1 MSILSSLLKLGQGAP
16 TQQIPTAVQTTEIA
30 KEVAPF
36 IKDILGKGQAL
47 YKQRMDEGFVPFEG
61 QTLADVSADQLAA
74 QQGLRGLVGSQAGGL
89 QEARDLTRAQ
99 TQQATAEQLQPFMNP
114 YQQAV
119 TDISKRTAQERFE
132 QETLPGLRKQAI
144 DAGAFGGS
152 RAAMRESQAQDAQAR
167 LLADIQAKGDLAAF
181 QDARK
186 AFEDQKTRER
196 FAAEGL
202 EGLTGREFQARKE
215 ELAGLQAIGSEEQ
228 QRQQQLLDESY
239 QRFLQERAFP
249 EQQLGQYQGFVQGA
263 SPFLGTTSRTMGAQ
277 TFQDSPVEKAL
288 GLAGT
293 TFGTVKKGLDLF
305 SKEGGK
311 VEDGKPGGGTGSEP
325 GGLRSIMIKIIR
337 AQRGKGGDPRSRRSE
352 EIRTRKQQEDVTRML
367 EDMDMKA
374 GGLIDLPVVQ
384 REEGQQVLNLR
395 KPYDDPEFVSQGERI
410 AEKIQN
416 LPGAIKDFLGSI
428 LGPTERQ
435 QEQREELD
443 QYVVEAPG
451 RRNVIKSERE
461 FDRSGE
467 DDLDTFK
474 RKQAIREEQ
483 RKEFD
488 KGKFMFPFG
497 EQFGL
502 ANQTLDSIPN
512 QSEANQT
519 NIVSGGET
527 TGGET
532 TGGDTT
538 SDAPGVDK
546 KGLPSMREALLKRRD
561 LLSQYSK
568 DLQDRKNKRIASI
581 GENKK
586 AALAQAQIDFL
597 MGFGRG
603 KRDPNDPSAFAGLKA
618 RGQAAVDATKDFNDK
633 IAALNK
639 EELDV
644 LDANVQDSFNI
655 ASEELNLAFENN
667 KITRQEFLDS
677 LEERKVAAQ
686 EILSSIDRNRNSY
699 AQVMEVLDDVT
710 LGPDERKN
718 RLDLLLD
725 NKIITRQHYNEAL
738 GNPDQFKKQST
749 VTNTGGNNQGLSEE
763 ITVSNPKQSGN

>member
-1 MSILSSLLKLGQGAP
+1 MSILSSLLRLGKPQVTTQVP
-16 TQQIPTAVQTTEIA
+16 TQIATTEIA

-47 YKQRMDEGFVPFEG
+47 YKQRMEEGFVPFEG
-61 QTLADVSADQLAA
+61 KTLADVTADQLAV
-74 QQGLRGLVGSQAGGL
+74 QEGLRGLVGSQAAGL
-89 QEARDLTRAQ
+89 QEATELARGQ
-99 TQQATAEQLQPFMNP
+99 TQQATAEALQPFMNP

-119 TDISKRTAQERFE
+119 TDIAKRKAQEQFE
-132 QETLPGLRKQAI
+132 QTTLPTLRKQAI

-202 EGLTGREFQARKE
+202 EGLTGRQFEARKE

-228 QRQQQLLDESY
+228 KRQQQLLDESY
-239 QRFLQERAFP
+239 QRFLQERQFP
-249 EQQLGQYQGFVQGA
+249 EQQLGTYQGFVQGA
-263 SPFLGTTSRTMGAQ
+263 SPFLGTTSRTMTAP
-277 TFQDSPVEKAL
+277 TYQDSPIEKAL
-288 GLAGT
+288 GIAGT

-305 SKEGGK
+305 SKEGGQ
-311 VEDGKPGGGTGSEP
+311 VIPAEEGTP
-325 GGLRSIMIKIIR
+325 GGLRGIMIKIIR
-337 AQRGKGGDPRSRRSE
+337 AQRGKGGDPRSKRSK
-352 EIRTRKQQEDVTRML
+352 EIRTKEQQEDVTRML
-367 EDMDMKA
+367 EEMDMKA
-374 GGLIDLPVVQ
+374 GGLIDLSVVQ

-416 LPGAIKDFLGSI
+416 LPGVIKDFLGSI

-435 QEQREELD
+435 QERRKELD
-443 QYVVEAPG
+443 QYTIDATG
-451 RRNVIKSERE
+451 TRNRLARERD

-512 QSEANQT
+512 KKEADKN
-519 NIVSGGET
+519 NIVTGDGT

-532 TGGDTT
+532 TTT

-546 KGLPSMREALLKRRD
+546 KGLPTMREALVKKEGLYSSLGEELKKRTEARLKNIKD
-561 LLSQYSK
+561 SK
-568 DLQDRKNKRIASI
+568 
-581 GENKK
+581 E
-586 AALAQAQIDFL
+586 AAKSQAQIDFL
-597 MGFGRG
+597 MGLGRG
-603 KRDPNDPSAFAGLKA
+603 KRDPNDPSAFAGLMAK
-618 RGQAAVDATKDFNDK
+618 GQEAVAATADFNDK
-633 IAALNK
+633 IAALDSQ
-639 EELDV
+639 ELDV
-644 LDANVQDSFNI
+644 LDAAVQDRFNI
-655 ASEELNLAFENN
+655 ESEKLNLAFKNGE
-667 KITRQEFLDS
+667 ITRQEFLDG
-677 LEERKVAAQ
+677 LESRKVEAQ
-686 EILSSIDRNRNSY
+686 ERMAGINAAATSLQTIQS
-699 AQVMEVLDDVT
+699 
-710 LGPDERKN
+710 
-718 RLDLLLD
+718 LLTDLD
-725 NKIITRQHYNEAL
+725 NQRIDSGEFESLKQQYIREGIILPRHANLSAKDVGDL
-738 GNPDQFKKQST
+738 NKGDNSKLSDISKQ
-749 VTNTGGNNQGLSEE
+749 E
-763 ITVSNPKQSGN
+763 ITVGE